1 MSRITITIDQHFSGS
16 VETVVT
22 TDNGDDIHP
31 APALI
36 PGVPVAPATSV
47 ATPPVAVAS
56 APRPVR
62 KRPPSKRRR

>member
-1 MSRITITIDQHFSGS
+1 MSRITITIDQHFTGS

-31 APALI
+31 APAVTI
-36 PGVPVAPATSV
+36 AAPAVPV
-47 ATPPVAVAS
+47 PP

-62 KRPPSKRRR
+62 KRPPVKRRR

>member
-31 APALI
+31 APALV
-36 PGVPVAPATSV
+36 PVTPVAP
-47 ATPPVAVAS
+47 

-62 KRPPSKRRR
+62 KHPPSKRRR

>member
-31 APALI
+31 APALV
-36 PGVPVAPATSV
+36 PVTPVAP
-47 ATPPVAVAS
+47 